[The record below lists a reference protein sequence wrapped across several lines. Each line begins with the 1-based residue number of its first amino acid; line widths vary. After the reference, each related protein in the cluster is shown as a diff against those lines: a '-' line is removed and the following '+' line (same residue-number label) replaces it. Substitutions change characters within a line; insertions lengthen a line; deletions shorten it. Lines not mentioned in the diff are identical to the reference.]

1 MDAKRKRLLFH
12 CTHMGMKENDVMFG
26 EFAQA
31 HLADMSDAEVEELER
46 LLTNNDLDLFK
57 WVLGKLPV
65 PPEWDTPLMKR
76 LQEFNLGQTDS

>member
-1 MDAKRKRLLFH
+1 MDTKRKRLLFH